1 MNDGALKTSMPSNDG
16 ALQGPMPAVPALG
29 SFVCVR
35 GKTWIVEGAEQ
46 RGPVQALT
54 LISCEDDSQG
64 EAIELAY
71 AAELQP
77 EILDP
82 NDWSPLLTK
91 TFEGPARLGAYL
103 RSTEWRTA
111 TAADRKLFQAPFR
124 AGIRLDSY
132 QLLPLAKAL
141 DLPRVNLLIADDV
154 GLGKTVEAGLIVREL
169 LLRRRVDMI
178 VVAAPASMLLQWQDE
193 LAQKFG
199 LDFTIVD
206 REHLLETRRTR
217 GFSANPWG
225 VGSRFIVSH
234 SVLSDE
240 TYMGGLRDILFP
252 FRPGSMFIL
261 DEAHHAAPSS
271 GTTWAVES
279 QMTRAVR
286 EIAALFEHRLF
297 LSATPHN
304 GHSNS
309 FATLLEI
316 LDPQRFTRGIDVEA
330 RELEP
335 IMVRRLKED
344 LRRLGHPLP
353 ERIVEPIRISGLPSD
368 APELRLA
375 AMLDDYSQSSAGG
388 SRARFLFANLQQRL
402 FSSIAAFHRTL
413 TTHRKS
419 LVKKSEESDPEP
431 AETEAELLEDND
443 AIDVATRQAKGELG
457 DLKAAI
463 AHVDRMLA
471 ISGAARDL
479 PDARIETMLDWI
491 EDEMLDADYAWRD
504 RRLILFTEWE
514 DTRRWLVERVKEG
527 LLQRS
532 AGRVDLDGRILNFTG
547 LTSLEERDRIKIA
560 FNAPFDQEPV
570 RILACT
576 DAAREGL
583 NLQAR
588 CRDLIHVDLPWN
600 PSRLEQRNGRI
611 DRKLQPSRTVTCR
624 YFFYDQRE
632 EDRVLDALV
641 RKTEVIRKQL
651 GASGEVL
658 RLQMESALAR
668 EGIRR
673 GEADRLAENITQAKS
688 ERASVAER
696 QLGDEADKRVA
707 QLKEEQERLQR
718 ALDAAKRRVGVK
730 GADIR
735 HVVEVA
741 LKDDDAAL
749 QPGRFTVPEA
759 VLLDPDTPSFVKDPS
774 WAALFDELR
783 PGRPVNP
790 KDRARWRRATPV
802 RGLVF
807 EPPRLRGG
815 EPEPQDVVQLHLE
828 HRLVKRLL
836 SRFLSQGFRAKVG
849 RIAAIVGSGA
859 QPRVVLLGRL
869 SLFGP
874 GARRLHEEIIP
885 VTAPWRDTYRDENPL
900 APFAESGETTT
911 IEQLDAALRDG
922 ISPGS
927 GVLDRLAAMVERDIA
942 DLRPHLEAR
951 AMTSEQSAIADLA
964 ENGRRESEAM
974 AALLQRQIDKVREA
988 MRTKQP
994 PKAPA
999 QLEFFG
1005 PSEEEIRRQ
1014 HEREMRQFEADR
1026 RSWEGKLLRLQH
1038 ELDGEPEKVRRGYEV
1053 QARRLEPVGLV
1064 YLWPATN

>member
-1 MNDGALKTSMPSNDG
+1 MNDGAMERPS
-16 ALQGPMPAVPALG
+16 VPEVG
-29 SFVCVR
+29 IFVNVR
-35 GKTWIVEGAEQ
+35 GKTWIVEGSEKK
-46 RGPVQALT
+46 GPVQAVT

-71 AAELQP
+71 AAEIRP

-82 NDWSPLLTK
+82 NDWSPLLTR
-91 TFEGPARLGAYL
+91 TFEGPQRLGAYL

-124 AGIRLDSY
+124 AGIRLESY

-141 DLPRVNLLIADDV
+141 ELPRVNLLIGDDV

-169 LLRRRVDMI
+169 LLRRRVDTI

-217 GFSANPWG
+217 GFSANPWS

-240 TYMGGLRDILFP
+240 TYTGGLRDLLAP
-252 FRPGSMFIL
+252 FRAGSMFIL

-271 GTTWAVES
+271 GATWAVES
-279 QMTRAVR
+279 QMTKAVR
-286 EIAALFEHRLF
+286 DIAALFEHRLF

-316 LDPQRFTRGIDVEA
+316 LDPQRFTRGIAVEA
-330 RELEP
+330 RDLEP
-335 IMVRRLKED
+335 VMVRRLKED
-344 LRRLGHPLP
+344 LRRLGHAFPA
-353 ERIVEPIRISGLPSD
+353 RIVDPILISGLPPD

-375 AMLDDYSQSSAGG
+375 VMLDEYSQSSAGG
-388 SRARFLFANLQQRL
+388 ARARFLFANLQQRL

-413 TTHRKS
+413 TTHRRSLARKS
-419 LVKKSEESDPEP
+419 MELAPDQSETTPE
-431 AETEAELLEDND
+431 LIEDNESIE
-443 AIDVATRQAKGELG
+443 AATHHARGELG

-471 ISGAARDL
+471 ISAAARDE
-479 PDARIETMLDWI
+479 PDGRVAAMLDWI
-491 EDEMLDADYAWRD
+491 EEHMLDEAYAWQD

-514 DTRRWLVERVKEG
+514 DTRRWLVERLKEG

-532 AGRVDLDGRILNFTG
+532 LGSIDLEGRILNFTG
-547 LTSLEERDRIKIA
+547 QTSLQERDRIKIA
-560 FNAPFDQEPV
+560 FNDRFEKEPV
-570 RILACT
+570 RILVCT

-588 CRDLIHVDLPWN
+588 CHDLIHVDLPWN

-611 DRKLQPSRTVTCR
+611 DRKLQPSKTVTCR
-624 YFFYDQRE
+624 YFVYTQRE

-641 RKTEVIRKQL
+641 RKTEVIRQQL

-658 RLQMESALAR
+658 RQTIETTLAK

-673 GEADRLAENITQAKS
+673 GN
-688 ERASVAER
+688 AER
-696 QLGDEADKRVA
+696 MASSITNASSARVGIAARELDDEIDKRVA
-707 QLKEEQERLQR
+707 RLKDEEQRLQR

-730 GADIR
+730 GADVR
-735 HVVEVA
+735 HVIEVA
-741 LKDDDAAL
+741 LQEDGAAL
-749 QPGRFTVPEA
+749 QPGHFSVPEA

-783 PGRPVNP
+783 PGRPVTSKERP
-790 KDRARWRRATPV
+790 RWRRETAV

-807 EPPRLRGG
+807 EPPVVKEG

-836 SRFLSQGFRAKVG
+836 SRFVSQGFRTTVG
-849 RIAAIVGSGA
+849 RITAIVSSGA
-859 QPRVVLLGRL
+859 QPRVLLVGRL
-869 SLFGP
+869 CLFGP
-874 GARRLHEEIIP
+874 GARRLHEEIIT
-885 VTAPWRDTYRDENPL
+885 VTAAWRDTRRDDGPL
-900 APFAESGETTT
+900 VPFAEAGQATT
-911 IEQLDAALRDG
+911 IQQLDDALRRG
-922 ISPGS
+922 VSPAS
-927 GVLDRLAAMVERDIA
+927 GVLDRLAQWVERDLA
-942 DLRPHLEAR
+942 DLRPHVELQAK
-951 AMTSEQSAIADLA
+951 ASEQGAVADLA
-964 ENGRRESEAM
+964 ENGRREAEAL
-974 AALLQRQIDKVREA
+974 AALLQRQIDRVREA

-994 PKAPA
+994 PEPPE
-999 QLEFFG
+999 QMELFG
-1005 PSEEEIRRQ
+1005 LTDDDIRKQ
-1014 HEREMRQFEADR
+1014 HERELRQFEADR
-1026 RSWEGKLLRLQH
+1026 RSWDGKLLRLQQ
-1038 ELDGEPEKVRRGYEV
+1038 ELDSEPEKVRQGYKV

>member
-1 MNDGALKTSMPSNDG
+1 MNDGRVEISKFAI
-16 ALQGPMPAVPALG
+16 PAVG
-29 SFVCVR
+29 SFVTVR
-35 GKTWIVEGAEQ
+35 GKNWIVEGSER
-46 RGPVQALT
+46 RGPVDVVT

-71 AAELQP
+71 AAEIQP

-82 NDWSPLLTK
+82 NDWSLLLTR
-91 TFEGPARLGAYL
+91 TFEGPQRLGAYL

-141 DLPRVNLLIADDV
+141 ELPRVNLLIGDDV

-169 LLRRRVDMI
+169 LLRRRVDTI

-217 GFSANPWG
+217 GFSANPWS

-240 TYMGGLRDILFP
+240 TYTGGLRELLAP
-252 FRPGSMFIL
+252 FRAGSMFIL

-271 GTTWAVES
+271 GATWAVES
-279 QMTRAVR
+279 QMTKAVR
-286 EIAALFEHRLF
+286 DIASLFEHRLF

-330 RELEP
+330 RDLEP
-335 IMVRRLKED
+335 VMVRRLKED
-344 LRRLGHPLP
+344 LRRLGHPFP
-353 ERIVEPIRISGLPSD
+353 ERVVDPISISGLPPD

-375 AMLDDYSQSSAGG
+375 VMLDEYSQSSAGG

-413 TTHRKS
+413 TTHRRS
-419 LVKKSEESDPEP
+419 LAKKSEEFDPNTS
-431 AETEAELLEDND
+431 ETTPELIEDND
-443 AIDVATRQAKGELG
+443 SIEVATHHAKGELG

-471 ISGAARDL
+471 ISAAARDL
-479 PDARIETMLDWI
+479 SDARVGAILDWV
-491 EDEMLDADYAWRD
+491 EEEMLDESYAWQD

-514 DTRRWLVERVKEG
+514 DTRRWLVERLKEG

-532 AGRVDLDGRILNFTG
+532 IGRADLEGRIVNFTG
-547 LTSLEERDRIKIA
+547 QTSLDERDRIKIA
-560 FNAPFDQEPV
+560 FNAPFDKESV
-570 RILACT
+570 RILVCT

-588 CRDLIHVDLPWN
+588 CHDLIHVDLPWN

-611 DRKLQPSRTVTCR
+611 DRKLQPSKTVTCR
-624 YFFYDQRE
+624 YFVYTQRE

-658 RLQMESALAR
+658 RQTIETTLAR

-673 GEADRLAENITQAKS
+673 DD
-688 ERASVAER
+688 AER
-696 QLGDEADKRVA
+696 MADSITNATSGRVGIAERELGDEADKRVA
-707 QLKEEQERLQR
+707 RLKEEEQRLQR
-718 ALDAAKRRVGVK
+718 ALDTAKRRVGVE

-735 HVVEVA
+735 HVIEIA
-741 LKDDDAAL
+741 LQDDGAAL
-749 QPGRFTVPEA
+749 QPGHFTVPEA
-759 VLLDPDTPSFVKDPS
+759 VLLDPNTPSFAKDPS
-774 WAALFDELR
+774 WASLFDELR
-783 PGRPVNP
+783 PGRPATP
-790 KDRARWRRATPV
+790 RERARWRRETPV

-807 EPPRLRGG
+807 EPPTVPEGK
-815 EPEPQDVVQLHLE
+815 PEPQDVVQLHLE

-836 SRFLSQGFRAKVG
+836 SRFVSQGFRSNIG
-849 RIAAIVGSGA
+849 RITAIVSSGA

-869 SLFGP
+869 CLFGP

-885 VTAPWRDTYRDENPL
+885 VTAAWRDTRRDDGSL
-900 APFAESGETTT
+900 APFAEAGEATT
-911 IEQLDAALRDG
+911 IQQLDDALRRG
-922 ISPGS
+922 VSPGT
-927 GVLDRLAAMVERDIA
+927 GVLDRLAQMVERDIA
-942 DLRPHLEAR
+942 DLRPHIEKRARESEREAV
-951 AMTSEQSAIADLA
+951 ADLA
-964 ENGRRESEAM
+964 ENGRREAEALE
-974 AALLQRQIDKVREA
+974 ALLQRQIDRVRDA

-994 PKAPA
+994 PEAPE
-999 QLEFFG
+999 QMDLFG
-1005 PSEEEIRRQ
+1005 PTDDDIRKQ
-1014 HEREMRQFEADR
+1014 HERELRQFEADR
-1026 RSWEGKLLRLQH
+1026 RSWDGKLLRLQH
-1038 ELDGEPEKVRRGYEV
+1038 ELDSEPAKVRQGYEV